1 MKALENRGTTFEK
14 QNTQHDLTMAGAA
27 AQAEAEAKGD
37 GIPLVKETQADKGPG
52 MLNER
57 QRTWTV
63 GLPNEVSVENPV
75 LYK

>member
-1 MKALENRGTTFEK
+1 
-14 QNTQHDLTMAGAA
+14 MAGAA

-37 GIPLVKETQADKGPG
+37 GIPLVKETQNDKGPG